1 MNENILEMRDVKRNL
16 LQPIEDGKFSF
27 ACHPGVPCFTR
38 CCSDLDL
45 ALTPY
50 DVLRLKNR
58 LRISSSDFLDRF
70 TTDQVR
76 HNCGLPVLMLKM
88 NNDSKRTCP
97 FLQSD
102 GCTVYQDRP
111 GACRLYPVARA
122 AKYVGGRVK
131 EQHFLVK
138 EDHCLGFHEKK
149 EWTDKEWLEDQGLE
163 LYNEMNGLWMAINQ
177 SSKEINTPPP
187 ITEEKL
193 KMYFMACY
201 NLDMFK
207 KFVFESRL
215 QNLFHID
222 RKTVSQIQSDEREL
236 LRFSFRW
243 LQFALFGKET
253 MKPKKGVL
261 KAKKRA
267 MGKK

>member
-1 MNENILEMRDVKRNL
+1 MTDNDLDKKDPKKSSMEPMV
-16 LQPIEDGKFSF
+16 DGKFSF
-27 ACHPGVPCFTR
+27 ACHPGVSCFTK

-58 LRISSSDFLDRF
+58 LGISSGDFLDQY
-70 TTDQVR
+70 TSDEIR

-88 NNDSKRTCP
+88 KKDSKRTCF
-97 FLQSD
+97 FLQSE
-102 GCTVYQDRP
+102 GCTVYEDRP

-131 EQHFLVK
+131 EKHFLVR
-138 EDHCLGFHEKK
+138 EPHCHGFHEEK
-149 EWTDKEWLEDQGLE
+149 EWTDKEWLADQGLE

-177 SSKEINTPPP
+177 SSKENHTPPP
-187 ITEEKL
+187 ITDEKL

-215 QNLFHID
+215 LNLFQID
-222 RKTVSQIQSDEREL
+222 KKTVSRIQNDETEL
-236 LRFSFRW
+236 LKFAFKWLSF
-243 LQFALFGKET
+243 AIFGNKT
-253 MKPKKGVL
+253 MKPKPTAL
-261 KAKKRA
+261 KARKKA
-267 MGKK
+267 MGRK

>member
-1 MNENILEMRDVKRNL
+1 MTDNILDRKELEKSSME
-16 LQPIEDGKFSF
+16 PIKDGKFFF
-27 ACHPGVPCFTR
+27 ACHPGVTCFTR

-58 LRISSSDFLDRF
+58 LGISSSDFLDRY
-70 TTDQVR
+70 TTEEVR
-76 HNCGLPVLMLKM
+76 HNCGLPMLMLKM
-88 NNDSKRTCP
+88 KNDSKRTCP
-97 FLQSD
+97 FLGPE

-131 EQHFLVK
+131 EKHYLLK
-138 EDHCLGFHEKK
+138 ESHCLGFQEEK

-177 SSKEINTPPP
+177 SGEENNSPPP
-187 ITEEKL
+187 ITDEKL

-215 QNLFHID
+215 LNLFQINK
-222 RKTVSQIQSDEREL
+222 KTVSQIQSDEREL
-236 LRFSFRW
+236 LKFSFRW
-243 LQFALFGKET
+243 LQFAIFAKNT
-253 MKPKKGVL
+253 MKPKKGVI
-261 KAKKRA
+261 KAKKRV
-267 MGKK
+267 MGRR